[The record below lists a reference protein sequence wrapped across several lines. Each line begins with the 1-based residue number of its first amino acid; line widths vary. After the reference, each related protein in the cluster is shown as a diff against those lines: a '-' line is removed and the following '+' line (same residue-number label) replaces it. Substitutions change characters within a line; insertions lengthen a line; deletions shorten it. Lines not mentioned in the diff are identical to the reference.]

1 MEILEVRPKIVI
13 FRGFSKFFSEL
24 LDSNY
29 ILILIESSN
38 IFHWKPANVVKK
50 NKETGI
56 INSFFSYFT

>member
-1 MEILEVRPKIVI
+1 M
-13 FRGFSKFFSEL
+13 
-24 LDSNY
+24 
-29 ILILIESSN
+29 LIESSN